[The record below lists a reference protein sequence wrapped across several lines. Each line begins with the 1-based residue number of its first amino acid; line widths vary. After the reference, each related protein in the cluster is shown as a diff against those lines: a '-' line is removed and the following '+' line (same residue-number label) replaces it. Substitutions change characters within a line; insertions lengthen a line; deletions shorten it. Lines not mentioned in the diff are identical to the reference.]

1 MKLDRIFQ
9 VLVPKDK
16 KFYPLFCQASANLV
30 ECTRAFK
37 DLLLATDDNSRN
49 DLVKKVKKLEKAG
62 DKITVSI
69 FDELNSTFIT
79 PFDREDIHKLTNR
92 IDTVVDLINTSA
104 RRIQLYKLY
113 EIPDVFHKM
122 ADLLI
127 AAADEINTV
136 TLGLNDVHHIQQ
148 FKENCIRIGE
158 LENESDVLNYSF
170 LSEIFDNET
179 NAISLIKKR
188 DILNSLEKAMD
199 RCEDVSD
206 VFLTIIVKYA

>member
-1 MKLDRIFQ
+1 MKLDKIFQ

-30 ECTRAFK
+30 ECTLTFK
-37 DLLLATDDNSRN
+37 ELLLAKDEDVRN
-49 DLVKKVKKLEKAG
+49 ELVRKVKKHEKTG

-69 FDELNSTFIT
+69 FDELNSKFIT
-79 PFDREDIHKLTNR
+79 PFDGEDIHKLTNR

-113 EIPDVFHKM
+113 DIPPVFMKM

-136 TLGLNDVHHIQQ
+136 TLGLNNIHQMQ
-148 FKENCIRIGE
+148 KFRENCIRIGK

-199 RCEDVSD
+199 KCEDVSD
-206 VFLTIIVKYA
+206 VFLTILVKYA

>member
-1 MKLDRIFQ
+1 MKLDQVFQ
-9 VLVPKDK
+9 LLVPKDK
-16 KFYPLFCQASANLV
+16 KFHPLFCQASSNLI
-30 ECTRAFK
+30 ECTLAFRELLDAK
-37 DLLLATDDNSRN
+37 NDDLRN
-49 DLVKKVKKLEKAG
+49 ELVARVKKLEKTG
-62 DKITVSI
+62 DKITSTI

-104 RRIQLYKLY
+104 KRMILYKLY
-113 EIPDVFHKM
+113 EIPPVFIQM
-122 ADLLI
+122 SELLI
-127 AAADEINTV
+127 EAAKEINTV
-136 TLGLNDVHHIQQ
+136 TIGLNDIHKIQQ
-148 FKENCIRIGE
+148 YKQNCIRISE

-170 LSEIFDNET
+170 LSEIFDQET

-206 VFLTIIVKYA
+206 VFQTIIVKNA

>member
-1 MKLDRIFQ
+1 MKIDKIFQ
-9 VLVPKDK
+9 ILVPKDK
-16 KFYPLFCQASANLV
+16 KFYPLFCQASANLL
-30 ECTRAFK
+30 ECTKTFK
-37 DLLLATDDNSRN
+37 ELLVTTDEETRN
-49 DLVKKVKKLEKAG
+49 ELVKKIKKLEKTG

-104 RRIQLYKLY
+104 KRIQLYKLY
-113 EIPDVFHKM
+113 DIPPVFLQM
-122 ADLLI
+122 ADLLV
-127 AAADEINTV
+127 AASYEINQV
-136 TLGLNDVHHIQQ
+136 TLGLNDVHHIQKY
-148 FKENCIRIGE
+148 KENCIKIGE

-170 LSEIFDNET
+170 LSEIFDHET

-188 DILNSLEKAMD
+188 DILNALEKAMD

>member
-1 MKLDRIFQ
+1 MKLDQIFQ
-9 VLVPKDK
+9 LLVPKDK
-16 KFYPLFCQASANLV
+16 KFYPLFCQASSNLV
-30 ECTRAFK
+30 DCTLAFK
-37 DLLLATDDNSRN
+37 ELLLATGDEQRN
-49 DLVKKVKKLEKAG
+49 ELVRKVKKLEKVG
-62 DKITVSI
+62 DKITSTI

-104 RRIQLYKLY
+104 KRITLYKLY
-113 EIPDVFHKM
+113 EIPPVFLQM
-122 ADLLI
+122 SELLI
-127 AAADEINTV
+127 SAAKEINIVTV
-136 TLGLNDVHHIQQ
+136 GLHDIHKISQ

-170 LSEIFDNET
+170 LSEIFDQET

-206 VFLTIIVKYA
+206 VFQTIIVKNA

>member
-188 DILNSLEKAMD
+188 DILNALEKAMD

>member
-1 MKLDRIFQ
+1 MKLDKVFQ
-9 VLVPKDK
+9 LLVPKDK
-16 KFYPLFCQASANLV
+16 KFYPLFCEASSNLV
-30 ECTRAFK
+30 KCSLTFK
-37 DLLLATDDNSRN
+37 ELLLAKEESNRN
-49 DLVKKVKKLEKAG
+49 ELVKKVKKLEKEG
-62 DKITVSI
+62 DRITAKI

-104 RRIQLYKLY
+104 RRLQLYRLY
-113 EIPDVFHKM
+113 EIPPVFMQM

-127 AAADEINTV
+127 KASEEINEV
-136 TLGLNDVHHIQQ
+136 TIGLKDIHKINH
-148 FKENCIRIGE
+148 FKDNCYRIGE
-158 LENESDVLNYSF
+158 LENESDALNYSF

-206 VFLTIIVKYA
+206 VFLTIIVKNA